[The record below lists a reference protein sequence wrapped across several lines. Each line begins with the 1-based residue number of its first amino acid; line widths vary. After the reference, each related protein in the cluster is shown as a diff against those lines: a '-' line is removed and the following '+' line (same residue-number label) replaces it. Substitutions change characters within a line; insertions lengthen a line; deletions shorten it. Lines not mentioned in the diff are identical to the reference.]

1 MSKLDWKDEYCI
13 GNESIDA
20 EHKRLFDIANEIL
33 NINNP
38 LMETPRIA
46 LLVKELYGHMREHFV
61 HEEAHM
67 ESVSFDE
74 IEEHKTMHKS
84 IVTEMND
91 VLKMSKDYIQLD
103 NLLVILMKEW
113 VLKHIAEEDI
123 KHCKLQVAESGE
135 IKDAYIQTY
144 ETPTPT

>member
-1 MSKLDWKDEYCI
+1 MSKLDWKDKYCI

-20 EHKRLFDIANEIL
+20 EHKRLVDIANEIL

-46 LLVKELYGHMREHFV
+46 LLVKELYGYMQEHFE
-61 HEEAHM
+61 HEEAYM
-67 ESVSFDE
+67 ESISFGE
-74 IEEHKTMHKS
+74 IEEHKAMHDS

-91 VLKMSKDYIQLD
+91 MLKMSKDYIQLD

-113 VLKHIAEEDI
+113 VLRHIAEEDV
-123 KHCKLQVAESGE
+123 KHCKAQAVESYEIIDAALQT
-135 IKDAYIQTY
+135 D
-144 ETPTPT
+144 ETPNPT

>member
-1 MSKLDWKDEYCI
+1 MSKLDWKDDYCI

-38 LMETPRIA
+38 LMETPRVA
-46 LLVKELYGHMREHFV
+46 LLVKELYGYMQEHFE
-61 HEEAHM
+61 HEEVYM
-67 ESVSFDE
+67 ESISFGE
-74 IEEHKTMHKS
+74 IEEHKAMHDS

-91 VLKMSKDYIQLD
+91 MLKMSKDYIQLD

-113 VLKHIAEEDI
+113 VLRHIAEEDV
-123 KHCKLQVAESGE
+123 KHCKAQAVESYE
-135 IKDAYIQTY
+135 IKDTALQTD